1 MPPNRHT
8 EGLFEQADATAS
20 TSANNGEIRINLGDS
35 TKGTGID
42 AGVPFWGTDGFL
54 SRPADPDANGA
65 AQIFF
70 VNDGNLRRCI
80 GSRDR
85 RFLAQAGTIDSGD
98 RVMYSPSGARVRID
112 DSEGTV
118 EMRTSGGAT
127 MVLSDDEFTITL
139 ANGATFTLNGSEFD
153 VSVPTLIPSGITIDA
168 TEAVITAKNIGQ
180 TINLDANSFVTLG
193 LTAGLTRPFIVS
205 VENVN
210 IGPGGGITVPSPK
223 VFAASA

>member
-20 TSANNGEIRINLGDS
+20 TLASNGEIRFNLGDS

-85 RFLAQAGTIDSGD
+85 RYLAQAGTIDPGD
-98 RVMYSPSGARVRID
+98 RSIYTPTGLRIFLDSSTKTVKVTGTSTTVYKVALYDQMQSYLQELMDTLQLLIAGDPGAIPPVPGL
-112 DSEGTV
+112 GTLL
-118 EMRTSGGAT
+118 TALPGGAPLGT
-127 MVLSDDEFTITL
+127 ALIAQL
-139 ANGATFTLNGSEFD
+139 AIL
-153 VSVPTLIPSGITIDA
+153 V
-168 TEAVITAKNIGQ
+168 
-180 TINLDANSFVTLG
+180 
-193 LTAGLTRPFIVS
+193 
-205 VENVN
+205 
-210 IGPGGGITVPSPK
+210 
-223 VFAASA
+223 AASVTALDELQAASNSLQASTD